1 MSLKPVT
8 VALLLSASAML
19 APAHAQKPAS
29 TAPVATP
36 DTPITAADLE
46 DLRTE
51 LRSSK
56 KQLTAA
62 TLKLTDAE
70 ATRFWPVYDRY
81 AAEVAT
87 VRNSQAILVAEYANN
102 FGKYNDKAATDFITR
117 WLDLD
122 AKTTALR
129 ARYVPVVGA
138 VLPGVKAATFFQ
150 IDRRISMAIDLKIAS
165 ELPILQSQVP
175 K

>member
-1 MSLKPVT
+1 MSLKT
-8 VALLLSASAML
+8 IAATLLLGASVTL
-19 APAHAQKPAS
+19 APAHAQKPAPA
-29 TAPVATP
+29 TPVATSEK
-36 DTPITAADLE
+36 PITAADLE

-70 ATRFWPVYDRY
+70 ATKFWPVYDQY
-81 AAEVAT
+81 AAEAAT
-87 VRNSQAILVAEYANN
+87 VRNSQATLVAEYANT
-102 FGKYNDKAATDFITR
+102 FGKYSDKAATDFITR

-122 AKTTALR
+122 VKTTALR
-129 ARYVPVVGA
+129 AKYVPIVGK

>member
-1 MSLKPVT
+1 MNLKT
-8 VALLLSASAML
+8 VAVALVLAVML
-19 APAHAQKPAS
+19 APAHAQAPS
-29 TAPVATP
+29 TASVAAA
-36 DTPITAADLE
+36 DKPITAADLE

-70 ATRFWPVYDRY
+70 ATKFWPVYDQY
-81 AAEVAT
+81 AAEVAG
-87 VRNSQAILVAEYANN
+87 VRNSQAALVAEYANTY
-102 FGKYNDKAATDFITR
+102 GKYNDKTATDFIAR

-129 ARYVPVVGA
+129 AKYVPIVGK
-138 VLPGVKAATFFQ
+138 VLPGVKASTFFQ